1 MNIEDWSQL
10 APNPIM
16 TAIVFLDTLWLTQ
29 GEGPSKKM
37 PRKVIG
43 YDGFVDL
50 FRNLQKNGI
59 AELHFGKGFTEEEED
74 REVRK
79 AFQEI
84 GEGTLDKEA
93 TRHDDPFDSFRLSM
107 MFWN

>member
-1 MNIEDWSQL
+1 M
-10 APNPIM
+10 
-16 TAIVFLDTLWLTQ
+16 
-29 GEGPSKKM
+29 PS
-37 PRKVIG
+37 KVIG